1 MWSRWKLL
9 KAIDDPY
16 LLLVVQIHLKFE
28 YFFEILSILVIS
40 KNYILCRWRRNFN
53 QLRSSWKLLNVIDD
67 PYSLR
72 VVQMHLK
79 FEHFFEILS
88 ILVISKKY
96 VQYHCRWNLK
106 QLRSSWKL
114 LNAIDDPYLL
124 LVVQIHL
131 KFEHFFEILSILVI
145 SKNYI
150 LCRWRRNFNQL
161 WSSWKLLN
169 VIDDPYSLRVV
180 QMHLKFE
187 HFFEILSILVIS
199 KKYVQYHCR
208 ENFKEMFI
216 NLKCIWLNAEWIWVI
231 YHIK

>member
-1 MWSRWKLL
+1 MRLWIWTFLWNYNYICKLKELYLMSLQGELKPVAIKLKITLCDRWP
-9 KAIDDPY
+9 IFTR
-16 LLLVVQIHLKFE
+16 VVQIHLKFE
-28 YFFEILSILVIS
+28 HFFEILSILVIS

-53 QLRSSWKLLNVIDD
+53 QLRSSWKLLNAIDD

-124 LVVQIHL
+124 HVELNNSNSDMSSQI
-131 KFEHFFEILSILVI
+131 
-145 SKNYI
+145 
-150 LCRWRRNFNQL
+150 
-161 WSSWKLLN
+161 
-169 VIDDPYSLRVV
+169 SL
-180 QMHLKFE
+180 
-187 HFFEILSILVIS
+187 
-199 KKYVQYHCR
+199 
-208 ENFKEMFI
+208 
-216 NLKCIWLNAEWIWVI
+216 
-231 YHIK
+231 